1 MFRSSRLLLAR
12 ETPRAF
18 WLLADV
24 AIKHERN
31 IQQESSVRRITMALQ
46 MITDRVVK
54 AAAGWYQ
61 RALAF
66 ELNKMGT

>member
-1 MFRSSRLLLAR
+1 
-12 ETPRAF
+12 
-18 WLLADV
+18 
-24 AIKHERN
+24 
-31 IQQESSVRRITMALQ
+31 MALQ